1 MRPAYKPIVFIELRN
16 EVHFESKIDDDPQ
29 EMWLRLVI
37 MKAKTLN
44 PFRFLT
50 ITLTI
55 TLTSTMLWCQPQVL
69 VTGLQGPQK
78 IIVTPAGNILVSE
91 TSLLPNSA
99 RVSLVTRGGTRS
111 NFIENLPSG
120 VEVTGGASGPTAMA
134 LRDRTLYLAIGG
146 GDAERAVPDVAVTR
160 RFNPEGISSPLFGSI
175 LECRFDRNIDTITG
189 SFQFTPQLRQTLNDA
204 TEVDIT
210 NASGASVRV
219 SILARFPMAEPAPAP
234 LLYKFS
240 NIWGLALSDD
250 GRDLF
255 VSDASNDSVSR
266 VDTATGRWR
275 RITRFPAIANPT
287 PVGPPVGDA
296 VPTSIRTYGN
306 QLLVSF
312 LTGFPFAP
320 GNARV
325 LAINPNGTTEPF
337 IYGLTSA
344 TDIFRRVLPD
354 GKSQFYVL
362 EFSANQSAAAPP
374 PGRLLRY
381 DTAVP
386 QVAAGGLITPVSLAY
401 DEATKDLYILEL
413 RGQILRLRLD

>member
-1 MRPAYKPIVFIELRN
+1 MN
-16 EVHFESKIDDDPQ
+16 
-29 EMWLRLVI
+29 
-37 MKAKTLN
+37 AKTLN

-50 ITLTI
+50 IAV
-55 TLTSTMLWCQPQVL
+55 TSTMLWCQPQVL

-78 IIVTPAGNILVSE
+78 IVVTPAGNLLVTE
-91 TSLLPNSA
+91 TSLAPNSG
-99 RVSLVTRGGTRS
+99 RVSFVTRGGTRS

-120 VEVTGGASGPTAMA
+120 TEVIGGPSGPSAMA

-146 GDAERAVPDVAVTR
+146 GDVERTVPDAAAAR
-160 RFNPEGISSPLFGSI
+160 RFNPAGYSSPLFSSI
-175 LECRFDRNIDTITG
+175 LELRFDRNIDTIAG

-210 NASGASVRV
+210 NDSGASVRV
-219 SILARFPMAEPAPAP
+219 SILARFPISEPAPAP
-234 LLYKFS
+234 LFYKFS
-240 NIWGLALSDD
+240 NIWGLALSDV
-250 GRDLF
+250 GRYLF
-255 VSDASNDSVSR
+255 VADASNDSVSR

-275 RITRFPAIANPT
+275 RITRFPVIANPT

-296 VPTSIRTYGN
+296 VPTSIRIYGN

-312 LTGFPFAP
+312 LTGFPFVP

-337 IYGLTSA
+337 IFGLTSA

-386 QVAAGGLITPVSLAY
+386 QVAAGGLITPISLAY

>member
-1 MRPAYKPIVFIELRN
+1 M
-16 EVHFESKIDDDPQ
+16 Q
-29 EMWLRLVI
+29 
-37 MKAKTLN
+37 AKTLN
-44 PFRFLT
+44 LFRFLT
-50 ITLTI
+50 ITLT
-55 TLTSTMLWCQPQVL
+55 STVLWCQPQVL

-78 IIVTPAGNILVSE
+78 IVVTPAGNLLVTE
-91 TSLLPNSA
+91 TSLAPNSG

-120 VEVTGGASGPTAMA
+120 PEVTGGPGGPTAMA
-134 LRDRTLYLAIGG
+134 IRDRTLYLAMGG
-146 GDAERAVPDVAVTR
+146 GDTERTVPDVPVVR
-160 RFNPEGISSPLFGSI
+160 RFNPDGYSSPLFSSI
-175 LECRFDRNIDTITG
+175 LELKFDRNIDSIAG

-219 SILARFPMAEPAPAP
+219 SILARFPISEPAPPP

-275 RITRFPAIANPT
+275 RITRFPVIANPT

-296 VPTSIRTYGN
+296 VPTSIRIYGN

-312 LTGFPFAP
+312 LTGFPFVP

-337 IYGLTSA
+337 IFGLTSA

-354 GKSQFYVL
+354 GKSQFFVL